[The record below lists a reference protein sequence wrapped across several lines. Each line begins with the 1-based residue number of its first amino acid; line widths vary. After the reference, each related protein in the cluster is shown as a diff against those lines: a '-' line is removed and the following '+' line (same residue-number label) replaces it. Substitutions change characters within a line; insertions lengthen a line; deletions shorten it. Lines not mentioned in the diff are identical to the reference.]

1 MKAIKRQLLAM
12 PLALSATIV
21 ALCFTALAQQP
32 KKIPRI
38 GFLNALFPT
47 TNPARI
53 EAFRQGL
60 RDFGYVEGKNII
72 IEYRY
77 AERKVDRLPTLAA
90 ELVRLKVDFIHERL
104 TRNPCGEGCDEY
116 NPHCHDQ

>member
-1 MKAIKRQLLAM
+1 M

-53 EAFRQGL
+53 GAYRQGL
-60 RDFGYVEGKNII
+60 RDIGYVEGKNII

-90 ELVRLKVDFIHERL
+90 ELVRLKVDVIHERL